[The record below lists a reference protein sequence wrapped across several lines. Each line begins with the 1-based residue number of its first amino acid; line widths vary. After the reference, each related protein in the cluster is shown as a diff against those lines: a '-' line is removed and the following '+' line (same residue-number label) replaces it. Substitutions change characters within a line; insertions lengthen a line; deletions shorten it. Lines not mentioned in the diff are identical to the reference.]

1 MFNRNHR
8 LPNSRASILTTM
20 SKLVN
25 KGRSR
30 ANTAPALTIN
40 KEKQM
45 TRLLHLHQS
54 RIPTSAPLLYSFAIG
69 YTKKCMG
76 NTNSGPCAF
85 LFQSETLH
93 SRVDMDGLSL
103 CGFKTRVT
111 PCSTF
116 FLPLE
121 SHGSYKPYESYSCST

>member
-1 MFNRNHR
+1 MNDHVQVDQEGKVQGKHSTC
-8 LPNSRASILTTM
+8 PNSTQ
-20 SKLVN
+20 
-25 KGRSR
+25 
-30 ANTAPALTIN
+30 
-40 KEKQM
+40 EKQM

-93 SRVDMDGLSL
+93 SRVEMDGLSL
-103 CGFKTRVT
+103 CGFKTRLT

-116 FLPLE
+116 LIARVV
-121 SHGSYKPYESYSCST
+121 